1 MSATLHR
8 STLAIVLA
16 LTLAG
21 FGLRLFQ
28 INEVAI
34 RGDEVFTIRYWMRQ
48 PLAETLDAI
57 ATTDPQPPLAIGL
70 YRAWALLVGPGD
82 QTARF
87 LPALANVIGIPL
99 LYALGKRIAGTKVGL
114 LAALLWALHP
124 FQIWHAQ
131 DARNYAIW
139 ATANTLAVWLGLRA
153 LRYRRRLDWA
163 LYVVASAAAAYIYYL
178 EAFTLV
184 ALNLYV
190 LIAYRRNRRLLL
202 AWAAS
207 QAAIAVAL
215 APWYL
220 QPRLLSGGG
229 YGGTTGG
236 FQPGLLVTWFLPA
249 LSFGGRSLPPEYAA
263 AIGPVLLLVFVA
275 GVVVLWRQAASKGL
289 LLALLGGLP
298 LLLLAIVSLRLNVFT
313 PRYVLSVASALVIL
327 ASALVVAQWT
337 GRHVAGRA
345 FSIVVLGG
353 WLAVTGYSLRNY
365 YFVSDYAK
373 SPDWPALIAY
383 LEATARPEDMI
394 IQAAADE
401 AFNYYFEQ
409 SALSNDR
416 KQLPANPRQPAEEIA
431 MLLEQDAQTHPR
443 IWLVAQTFP
452 DWPSAGIVER
462 WLSTHLQQ
470 IRATSVSGLR
480 VEEYRPWQPAAD
492 APTGTP
498 LATFGDLAEL
508 TGASID
514 TAMGD
519 QHAALVVLY
528 WRPLRDSETPLKFS
542 VQLIGATNPATGT
555 PLWSQDDQF
564 PQDGRLSTTT
574 WTAGETF
581 RDVYTLPLAGVPPGE
596 YTVVV
601 RLYNPDTGER
611 IPAGEMDGATA
622 GTLIIP

>member
-1 MSATLHR
+1 
-8 STLAIVLA
+8 
-16 LTLAG
+16 
-21 FGLRLFQ
+21 
-28 INEVAI
+28 
-34 RGDEVFTIRYWMRQ
+34 
-48 PLAETLDAI
+48 
-57 ATTDPQPPLAIGL
+57 
-70 YRAWALLVGPGD
+70 
-82 QTARF
+82 
-87 LPALANVIGIPL
+87 
-99 LYALGKRIAGTKVGL
+99 
-114 LAALLWALHP
+114 
-124 FQIWHAQ
+124 
-131 DARNYAIW
+131 
-139 ATANTLAVWLGLRA
+139 
-153 LRYRRRLDWA
+153 
-163 LYVVASAAAAYIYYL
+163 
-178 EAFTLV
+178 
-184 ALNLYV
+184 
-190 LIAYRRNRRLLL
+190 
-202 AWAAS
+202 
-207 QAAIAVAL
+207 
-215 APWYL
+215 
-220 QPRLLSGGG
+220 
-229 YGGTTGG
+229 
-236 FQPGLLVTWFLPA
+236 
-249 LSFGGRSLPPEYAA
+249 
-263 AIGPVLLLVFVA
+263 
-275 GVVVLWRQAASKGL
+275 
-289 LLALLGGLP
+289 
-298 LLLLAIVSLRLNVFT
+298 
-313 PRYVLSVASALVIL
+313 
-327 ASALVVAQWT
+327 
-337 GRHVAGRA
+337 
-345 FSIVVLGG
+345 
-353 WLAVTGYSLRNY
+353 
-365 YFVSDYAK
+365 
-373 SPDWPALIAY
+373 
-383 LEATARPEDMI
+383 DMI